1 MAGRRVSVWHPAL
14 LPDETARR
22 CHLLMEAMIA
32 YSAGMLEAVATF
44 LASEPIVYL
53 FGLVCL
59 ILAVKVVKDIL
70 H

>member
-1 MAGRRVSVWHPAL
+1 M
-14 LPDETARR
+14 D
-22 CHLLMEAMIA
+22 AMIA
-32 YSAGMLEAVATF
+32 YSVGMLDAVATF

-59 ILAVKVVKDIL
+59 TLLVKVVKDIL